1 MGQIL
6 DGEVLATK
14 IKQEVKERVNR
25 LNEKG
30 VQPQLVALL
39 IGDNPGARIYA
50 NQQKKA
56 CEEMGIKYNLAELPK
71 ETTEEQAL
79 EFVRKL
85 NQDKTVTGII
95 IQMPFPA
102 QINARRV
109 QTEIDQQK
117 DVEGIHPANI
127 GLVVYGRHKV
137 APCTALGAI
146 ELLKSS
152 GVDLKG
158 KETVVVGHSEIVG
171 KPVMLLLLQ
180 SILES
185 PTVTVCHIATK
196 DLVFHTKRAEILIV
210 AAGKA
215 GLIKGDMIK
224 DGAIVID
231 IGINRVPVLDGNGQ
245 PVLDDKG
252 KKKMKT
258 VGDVEFDKAK
268 DKCSFISPVP
278 GGVGPLTVA
287 MLLKNIITCAE
298 WQFDIKK

>member
-6 DGEVLATK
+6 DGEVLAGK
-14 IKQEVKERVNR
+14 IKSELKERLNK

-30 VQPQLVALL
+30 VQLQLVAVL
-39 IGDNPGARIYA
+39 IGDNAGAKIYA

-56 CEEMGIKYNLAELPK
+56 CEEIGIKYNLAELLVD
-71 ETTEEQAL
+71 TTEEQAI
-79 EFVRKL
+79 EYVRKL
-85 NQDKTVTGII
+85 NNDKSVTGII
-95 IQMPFPA
+95 IQMPFP
-102 QINARRV
+102 QHINARKV
-109 QTEIDQQK
+109 QTEINPQK

-127 GLVVYGRHKV
+127 GLLVYGRHIV

-180 SILES
+180 SLFES

-196 DLVFHTKRAEILIV
+196 DLTFHTKRAEILIV

-215 GLIKGDMIK
+215 GLIKADMIK

-231 IGINRVPVLDGNGQ
+231 IGINRVPILDGNGN
-245 PVLDDKG
+245 PVIDDKG

-298 WQFDIKK
+298 WQLT

>member
-6 DGEVLATK
+6 DGEVLASK
-14 IKQEVKERVNR
+14 IKAELKERLNK

-30 VQPQLVALL
+30 VQPQLVAVL
-39 IGDNPGARIYA
+39 IGDNAGAKIYA

-56 CEEMGIKYNLAELPK
+56 CEEIGIKYNLAELLVD
-71 ETTEEQAL
+71 TTEEQAI
-79 EFVRKL
+79 EYVKKL
-85 NQDKTVTGII
+85 NSDKNVTGVI
-95 IQMPFPA
+95 IQMPFPP

-109 QTEIDQQK
+109 QTEINPQK

-127 GLVVYGRHKV
+127 GLLVYGRHIV

-158 KETVVVGHSEIVG
+158 KETVVIGHSEIVG

-180 SILES
+180 SLLEA

-196 DLVFHTKRAEILIV
+196 DLTFHTKRAEILIV

-215 GLIKGDMIK
+215 GLIKADMIK

-231 IGINRVPVLDGNGQ
+231 IGINRVPILDENGQ

-298 WQFDIKK
+298 WQLT

>member
-6 DGEVLATK
+6 DGEALALK
-14 IKQEVKERVNR
+14 IKLELKERLNK

-30 VQPQLVALL
+30 AQPQLVAVL
-39 IGDNPGARIYA
+39 IGDNAGAKIYA

-56 CEEMGIKYNLAELPK
+56 CEEIGIKYNLAELLVD
-71 ETTEEQAL
+71 TTEEQAI
-79 EFVRKL
+79 EYVKKL
-85 NQDKTVTGII
+85 NSDKNVTGVI
-95 IQMPFPA
+95 IQMPFPP

-109 QTEIDQQK
+109 QTEINPQK

-127 GLVVYGRHKV
+127 GLLVYGKYAV

-171 KPVMLLLLQ
+171 KPVVLLLLQ
-180 SILES
+180 SVIES

-196 DLVFHTKRAEILIV
+196 DLAFHTKRAEILIV

-215 GLIKGDMIK
+215 GLIKADMIK

-231 IGINRVPVLDGNGQ
+231 IGINRIPVLDENGQ

-298 WQFDIKK
+298 WQLT

>member
-6 DGEVLATK
+6 DGEVLAGK
-14 IKQEVKERVNR
+14 IKSELKERLNK

-30 VQPQLVALL
+30 VQPQLVAVL
-39 IGDNPGARIYA
+39 IGDNAGAKIYA

-56 CEEMGIKYNLAELPK
+56 CEEIGIKYNLAELLVD
-71 ETTEEQAL
+71 TIEEQAI
-79 EFVRKL
+79 EYVRKL
-85 NQDKTVTGII
+85 NNDKSVTGII
-95 IQMPFPA
+95 IQMPFPP
-102 QINARRV
+102 QINARKV
-109 QTEIDQQK
+109 QTEINPQK

-127 GLVVYGRHKV
+127 GLLVYGRHIV

-180 SILES
+180 SLLES

-196 DLVFHTKRAEILIV
+196 NLTFHTKRAEILIV

-215 GLIKGDMIK
+215 GLIKADMIK

-231 IGINRVPVLDGNGQ
+231 IGINRVPILDGNGN
-245 PVLDDKG
+245 PVIDDKG

-298 WQFDIKK
+298 WQLT